1 MIEHPKFKPTTPITE
16 IFEAFKNP
24 VSGVPLLQPM
34 PSFPSN
40 TFSSFDAI
48 VWVHNNSE
56 SNCDPLEILENMRK
70 WVFKMSVRAKWI
82 WTESFFISCRKHFI
96 CHASGDFSVQVI
108 PGFYLYHI
116 VSQGPDYHHPL
127 NDLEAFENEWCE
139 VEVPWHIMKPT
150 LSISPLSSAA
160 TTPTTSSSTE
170 KVLDESDVAVFLRD
184 DIEKRNLD
192 GKIYKQSHLEID
204 LNNKSDRTEFG
215 HARYHRQFIPGHAFD
230 ICVQW
235 VRASG
240 PIVNELVRKS
250 V

>member
-1 MIEHPKFKPTTPITE
+1 M
-16 IFEAFKNP
+16 
-24 VSGVPLLQPM
+24 
-34 PSFPSN
+34 
-40 TFSSFDAI
+40 
-48 VWVHNNSE
+48 
-56 SNCDPLEILENMRK
+56 
-70 WVFKMSVRAKWI
+70 
-82 WTESFFISCRKHFI
+82 
-96 CHASGDFSVQVI
+96 
-108 PGFYLYHI
+108 
-116 VSQGPDYHHPL
+116 SQGPDYHHPL

-160 TTPTTSSSTE
+160 TTPTSSSTE

-215 HARYHRQFIPGHAFD
+215 HARYHRQFIPGNAFD

-240 PIVNELVRKS
+240 PIVNELVGKS
-250 V
+250 VESFKISLLKFALNFCRCTAGQERLSNADFNW